1 MKRSGICIF
10 TLWILEVLIDTTVS
24 FSVSSDGL
32 PAPSQSL
39 RLDIEDAVA
48 TDIRRAIQLSKV
60 SSESNIAAVYD
71 ACSQWERILGDVT
84 KTRIPPD
91 IRVLTL
97 AMYASCLVRIGKD
110 EAALPVFEEALSLRN
125 YMDQQSQDEISL
137 EKAAALQRLQR
148 YSEAQTEYLR
158 VRRSDRA
165 IVGASVCALRA
176 WDLEGA
182 ANILRSSIHD
192 SGVLVSRS
200 AEVHS
205 MCAIVD
211 SLFATDTKDVSAD
224 VIKQLNATAHL
235 SPVFR
240 FAAAAYVRAALVG
253 SNTTTEDSGSDEVI
267 DESTNSEQPI
277 DDSVPE
283 PPASIPDGPVNVAE
297 ELTPAFTFL
306 DFSSVNVGAFDDPL
320 LELLDDKIRLHQLLS
335 SNSRGLRCSFWPES
349 FVLPSDAF
357 RLSSH
362 PSERIWVCKS
372 RSGYGSHGNEVWSTD
387 VALTS
392 SFLMAD
398 ADSKLLQ
405 RLVEP
410 PLLLPRFGGRKFTV
424 RVYVVYFSAS
434 SALPAEVHILLKG
447 LVKLAALPYNYE
459 AHSAEDVL
467 RKQMTNSG
475 RQDAM
480 EQCDFGVLLEALEG
494 SAVCYDDLWDKIR
507 DSVRTLFLLY
517 HDVAMRIDDT
527 DPRRYRLRDS
537 LGRLGIPKILGLDY
551 ILDDKGEPWLLEVNR
566 FPGLEPRDQ
575 RDLPVKHYVVKEAW
589 LLACRRQGLDD
600 VSWLEWES

>member
-1 MKRSGICIF
+1 MIETAAG
-10 TLWILEVLIDTTVS
+10 

-32 PAPSQSL
+32 PAPSPSQ
-39 RLDIEDAVA
+39 RLDIADVVA
-48 TDIRRAIQLSKV
+48 TDIRRAIQLTKE
-60 SSESNIAAVYD
+60 SSESNIAAAYE
-71 ACSQWERILGDVT
+71 ACSQWENILGDGA

-97 AMYASCLVRIGKD
+97 AMYASCLVRSGKD

-125 YMDQQSQDEISL
+125 YMDQKSQDDISL
-137 EKAAALQRLQR
+137 ERAAALQRLQR

-165 IVGASVCALRA
+165 IIGASVCALRA

-182 ANILRSSIHD
+182 ANILRSSVHD

-200 AEVHS
+200 PEVHS

-211 SLFATDTKDVSAD
+211 SLFVTDMKDISED
-224 VIKQLNATAHL
+224 VIKQLNATSHL

-240 FAAAAYVRAALVG
+240 FAAAAYVRATSVE
-253 SNTTTEDSGSDEVI
+253 NTTLAEDTESDEVM
-267 DESTNSEQPI
+267 DESTNSRQLEGG
-277 DDSVPE
+277 VPAQT
-283 PPASIPDGPVNVAE
+283 ASTPDGHVTVAE
-297 ELTPAFTFL
+297 EISPAFTFL
-306 DFSSVNVGAFDDPL
+306 DFASVNVGAFDDPL
-320 LELLDDKIRLHQLLS
+320 LELLDDKIRLHQLLI
-335 SNSRGLRCSFWPES
+335 SNSRGLKCSFWPES
-349 FVLPSDAF
+349 VVLPDDAF
-357 RLSSH
+357 RLSSY
-362 PSERIWVCKS
+362 PSEKKWICKS

-398 ADSKLLQ
+398 ADAKLLQ

-410 PLLLPRFGGRKFTV
+410 PLLLTRFGGRKFTM

-434 SALPAEVHILLKG
+434 AVFPAEIHILTKG
-447 LVKLAALPYNYE
+447 LVKLAALPYNHE
-459 AHSAEDVL
+459 AQSAEDEL
-467 RKQMTNSG
+467 RIHMTNSG
-475 RQDAM
+475 RQDSM
-480 EQCDFGVLLEALEG
+480 EQCDFELLMEALEG
-494 SAVCYDDLWDKIR
+494 SGVRYDDLWDKIR

-527 DPRRYRLRDS
+527 EPRRYRLRDS

-551 ILDDKGEPWLLEVNR
+551 ILDEKGEPWLLEVNR

-575 RDLPVKHYVVKEAW
+575 RDLAVKHYVVKEAW
-589 LLACRRQGLDD
+589 LHACRRQGLDD
-600 VSWLEWES
+600 TAWLEWES

>member
-1 MKRSGICIF
+1 MIGR
-10 TLWILEVLIDTTVS
+10 TVG
-24 FSVSSDGL
+24 FAVSSDGL
-32 PAPSQSL
+32 QAPSPSQ
-39 RLDIEDAVA
+39 RLDIDDDVA
-48 TDIRRAIQLSKV
+48 TGIRRAIQLTKE
-60 SSESNIAAVYD
+60 SSESNIAAVYE
-71 ACSQWERILGDVT
+71 ACSQWEGVLGDVA

-110 EAALPVFEEALSLRN
+110 EAALAVYEEVLSLRN
-125 YMDQQSQDEISL
+125 YMDQQSQDDIGL

-158 VRRSDRA
+158 VRRLDRA
-165 IVGASVCALRA
+165 IIGASVCALRA

-182 ANILRSSIHD
+182 ANILRSSVHE

-200 AEVHS
+200 PEVHS

-211 SLFATDTKDVSAD
+211 SLFATDVENVSGD

-240 FAAAAYVRAALVG
+240 FAAAAYVRAILVA
-253 SNTTTEDSGSDEVI
+253 NATTTDESGSDAVM
-267 DESTNSEQPI
+267 DESTNSKRLNDNGPPVHAVGFS
-277 DDSVPE
+277 DDSVSG
-283 PPASIPDGPVNVAE
+283 AQALS
-297 ELTPAFTFL
+297 PAFSFL
-306 DFSSVNVGAFDDPL
+306 DFASVNVGAFDDPL
-320 LELLDDKIRLHQLLS
+320 LELLDDKIRLHQLLNA
-335 SNSRGLRCSFWPES
+335 NSRGLRCSFWPES
-349 FVLPSDAF
+349 FVLPADAF
-357 RLSSH
+357 RLSSY
-362 PSERIWVCKS
+362 PSEKIWICKS
-372 RSGYGSHGNEVWSTD
+372 RSGYGSHGNEVWSTE

-410 PLLLPRFGGRKFTV
+410 PLLLSRLGGRKFTM

-434 SALPAEVHILLKG
+434 AAFPAEIHILTKG
-447 LVKLAALPYNYE
+447 LIKVAALPYNHE
-459 AHSAEDVL
+459 AQSAEDVL
-467 RKQMTNSG
+467 RIHMTNSG
-475 RQDAM
+475 RQDSM
-480 EQCDFGVLLEALEG
+480 EQYDFDTLMEALEG
-494 SAVCYDDLWDKIR
+494 SGVRYDDLWDKIR
-507 DSVRTLFLLY
+507 DSVRTLFLLF
-517 HDVAMRIDDT
+517 HDVAMRIDEQE
-527 DPRRYRLRDS
+527 PHRHRLRDS

-551 ILDDKGEPWLLEVNR
+551 ILDENGEPWLLEVNR

-575 RDLPVKHYVVKEAW
+575 RDLTVKQYVVKEAW

-600 VSWLEWES
+600 TAWLEWES